1 MALFVNT
8 NVASINGQRNLM
20 GSTNSLETS
29 MNRLASGLRINSARD
44 DAAGLQ
50 ISNRLT
56 SQINGLNVAM
66 RNAND
71 GISMAQTAEGA
82 MQESTNILQRMR
94 DLSIQSA
101 NATNSTV
108 DRKALQEEVIQL
120 KSELDR
126 IANTTT
132 FGGQKLIDG
141 SFGVQQFQV
150 GSQANETIAISINS
164 AQVDDLGSARYKMG
178 GTNLAT
184 SPATNVGTA
193 VTGLAHP
200 LADANGETLTIG
212 GINSSQVSIN
222 QNDSAADMAAK
233 ISSVFN
239 TTGVKADAKTVAR
252 MEGFANMVAD
262 DGISFVLANGDP
274 TDPTVGQS
282 IVSFTASGVL
292 EDDLQTLVNK
302 VNENSAVSGIGA
314 KYDAATTSIV
324 LTSEDGN
331 NIVVQD
337 FTDSGTGNATFNMQG
352 RDYGDGSDVGAV
364 VAVTSG
370 AADDV
375 TVKGQLQLDSTVL
388 FSVSSDTAGGGA
400 SDLTGLADTVTA
412 QASEENIQSVDITTS
427 IGAQNAIAII
437 DGALSKIDRNRATLG
452 AVQNRLQSTISNLAN
467 IVENSSG
474 ARARIR
480 DTDFA
485 TETAELTRNQILQQA
500 GTSILAQA
508 NQLPQAALSLLGN

>member
-20 GSTNSLETS
+20 GSTNGLETS

-94 DLSIQSA
+94 DLAIQAA

-108 DRKALQEEVIQL
+108 DRKALQEEIIQL

-132 FGGQKLIDG
+132 FGGQKLLDG

-164 AQVDDLGSARYKMG
+164 AQIDDLGSARYAMS
-178 GTNLAT
+178 GTNLAGSANT
-184 SPATNVGTA
+184 TLGSASSDITHPMAATAEV
-193 VTGLAHP
+193 
-200 LADANGETLTIG
+200 LTID
-212 GINSSQVSIN
+212 GINTGQVSIA
-222 QNDSAADMAAK
+222 QDDSAADMAAK
-233 ISSVFN
+233 INSIFN
-239 TTGVKADAKTVAR
+239 TTGVNADSKTVAR
-252 MEGFANMVAD
+252 LEGFADANSG
-262 DGISFVLANGDP
+262 DGISFDLGNGIG
-274 TDPTVGQS
+274 TET
-282 IVSFTASGVL
+282 VSFTATGVV

-302 VNENSAVSGIGA
+302 VNENAAVTGIGA
-314 KYDAATTSIV
+314 KYDAATTSVI
-324 LTSEDGN
+324 LTSEAGD
-331 NIVVQD
+331 NIIID
-337 FTDSGTGNATFNMQG
+337 NFADSGTTGTAATINLQG
-352 RDYGDGSDVGAV
+352 RSYSDDQDVGA
-364 VAVTSG
+364 
-370 AADDV
+370 AATLDAAATTTDQAS
-375 TVKGQLQLDSTVL
+375 VKGQLQLDSTVL
-388 FSVSSDTAGGGA
+388 FSVASDQAN
-400 SDLTGLADTVTA
+400 SDLTGIATAGVAGQAIEESIEDVDVTTA
-412 QASEENIQSVDITTS
+412 
-427 IGAQNAIAII
+427 IGAQDAIAVI
-437 DGALSKIDRNRATLG
+437 DGALAKIDRNRATLG
-452 AVQNRLQSTISNLAN
+452 AVQNRLQSTIRNLAN

-485 TETAELTRNQILQQA
+485 KETAEMTRNQILQQA

-508 NQLPQAALSLLGN
+508 NQLPQAALSLLGQ

>member
-94 DLSIQSA
+94 DLAIQSA

-178 GTNLAT
+178 DGFLPGSAATVVGSAVLGTT
-184 SPATNVGTA
+184 
-193 VTGLAHP
+193 HP
-200 LADANGETLTIG
+200 LAVANETLSIE
-212 GINSSQVSIN
+212 GINSAQVSIA

-239 TTGVKADAKTVAR
+239 TTGVSADAKTVTR
-252 MEGFANMVAD
+252 LEGMANVTAGE
-262 DGISFVLANGDP
+262 GISFNLGNG
-274 TDPTVGQS
+274 TGTS
-282 IVSFTASGVL
+282 IVSFTATGNPT
-292 EDDLQTLVNK
+292 DDLQTMVNK
-302 VNENSAVSGIGA
+302 INENSAVTGIGA
-314 KYDAATTSIV
+314 QYDAATTSV
-324 LTSEDGN
+324 VMTSVAGD
-331 NIVVQD
+331 NIIM
-337 FTDSGTGNATFNMQG
+337 TNWADSGDNNATINVQG
-352 RDYGDGSDVGAV
+352 RDYNDGKDIGAP
-364 VAVTSG
+364 VAL
-370 AADDV
+370 AAGTANV
-375 TVKGQLQLDSTVL
+375 AATTKGQLQLDSTVL
-388 FSVSSDTAGGGA
+388 FSLSSNVTN
-400 SDLTGLADTVTA
+400 SDLTGLAAANAIA
-412 QASEENIQSVDITTS
+412 QATEENIQSIDITTS
-427 IGAQNAIAII
+427 AGAQNAIAIT
-437 DGALSKIDRNRATLG
+437 DGALAKIDRNRASLG
-452 AVQNRLQSTISNLAN
+452 AVQNRLQSTIQNLAN

-485 TETAELTRNQILQQA
+485 KETAELTRNQILQQA

>member
-20 GSTNSLETS
+20 GSTNGLETS

-94 DLSIQSA
+94 DLAIQAA

-108 DRKALQEEVIQL
+108 DRKALQEEIIQL

-132 FGGQKLIDG
+132 FGGQKLLDG

-164 AQVDDLGSARYKMG
+164 AQIDDLGSARYTMA
-178 GTNLAT
+178 GTNLAGSANT
-184 SPATNVGTA
+184 TLGSASAATTHTFAATEV
-193 VTGLAHP
+193 
-200 LADANGETLTIG
+200 LTIA
-212 GINSSQVSIN
+212 GINTGQVSVA
-222 QNDSAADMAAK
+222 QDDSAADIAAK
-233 ISSVFN
+233 MGAIFN
-239 TTGVKADAKTVAR
+239 TTGVSADAKTVAR
-252 MEGFANMVAD
+252 LEGFANANSG
-262 DGISFVLANGDP
+262 DGISFDLGNG
-274 TDPTVGQS
+274 TASET
-282 IVSFTASGVL
+282 ISFTATGVV

-302 VNENSAVSGIGA
+302 VNENAAVTGIGA
-314 KYDAATTSIV
+314 KYDAATTSVI
-324 LTSEDGN
+324 LTSEAGD
-331 NIVVQD
+331 NIVID
-337 FTDSGTGNATFNMQG
+337 NFADSGAGGTPATINLQG
-352 RDYGDGSDVGAV
+352 RSYADDQDVGA
-364 VAVTSG
+364 AVTLDS
-370 AADDV
+370 AAIATDQAS
-375 TVKGQLQLDSTVL
+375 VKGQLQLDSTVL
-388 FSVSSDTAGGGA
+388 FSVASDVAN
-400 SDLTGLADTVTA
+400 SDLTGIATAGVSA
-412 QASEENIQSVDITTS
+412 QALEESIENVDVTTS
-427 IGAQNAIAII
+427 IGAQDAIAVI
-437 DGALSKIDRNRATLG
+437 DGALAKIDRNRATLG
-452 AVQNRLQSTISNLAN
+452 AVQNRLQSTIRNLAN

-485 TETAELTRNQILQQA
+485 KETAELTRNQILQQA

-508 NQLPQAALSLLGN
+508 NQLPQAALSLLGQ